1 MTSKKWKEEWWST
14 SDDRADEHNT
24 IEYGWSE
31 DWGYWIQVM
40 DDRLKMADDWHSP
53 YNTLAELDRFRASV
67 LDGGREGCYLSAYTG
82 PRGRGKRVDFEVM
95 MDLWDI
101 YQVANTR
108 ILSEFRNLSEREIQE
123 VSETVEAKN
132 DDEWVNPWAKKCVC
146 GDCEAFDAL
155 VATNDTN
162 DEGDESDE
170 SDENDKDEDEDD

>member
-1 MTSKKWKEEWWST
+1 MTSKKWKEEWWYE
-14 SDDRADEHNT
+14 SDDRADEHNR

-31 DWGYWIQVM
+31 DWGYWIKVM

-82 PRGRGKRVDFEVM
+82 PRGRGKKVDFEVM
-95 MDLWDI
+95 MDLWHI
-101 YQVANTR
+101 YQVANTE
-108 ILSEFRNLSEREIQE
+108 ILSEFRNLSKREIQE

-146 GDCEAFDAL
+146 DDCEAFDAL
-155 VATNDTN
+155 VATDNTN
-162 DEGDESDE
+162 DE